1 MKNGMDSGL
10 AINSCFIW
18 EVKFFDQGI
27 DEFGFEEEAGTEE
40 MGENRC

>member
-1 MKNGMDSGL
+1 MKNGMDSDWQSTHVLYG
-10 AINSCFIW
+10 
-18 EVKFFDQGI
+18 KFFDQGI